1 MFGYITP
8 LINELRVRE
17 YQEYKSVYCGLC
29 KELGRRYGF
38 ISRML
43 LNYDLVLIALVA
55 DGLSGE
61 VSICRPERCIANPL
75 VQKPVRGSSFGLSL
89 AADALVLLGWY
100 KLKDDLA
107 DSGFLHRVPASLALV
122 LLRGAHKKAASRRP
136 DLDERFYQSMRDQ
149 QELESAGCALPD
161 QASDPSAQ
169 MLGTLMSACSQN
181 PREQRI
187 LYRYGM
193 FLGRI
198 IYYLDAA
205 EDYQKDAAQKN
216 YNVFLQAALS
226 QEQMLER
233 AKALCNMC
241 AGEAITCYHLLDFR
255 HSHTILDNIL
265 YLGLTDRIQKIGQPR
280 ERKRSIRI

>member
-61 VSICRPERCIANPL
+61 VSICQPERCIANPL

-107 DSGFLHRVPASLALV
+107 DSGFLHRVGWKKSGKSLV
-122 LLRGAHKKAASRRP
+122 LL
-136 DLDERFYQSMRDQ
+136 
-149 QELESAGCALPD
+149 
-161 QASDPSAQ
+161 
-169 MLGTLMSACSQN
+169 
-181 PREQRI
+181 
-187 LYRYGM
+187 
-193 FLGRI
+193 
-198 IYYLDAA
+198 
-205 EDYQKDAAQKN
+205 
-216 YNVFLQAALS
+216 FLQICRS
-226 QEQMLER
+226 E
-233 AKALCNMC
+233 
-241 AGEAITCYHLLDFR
+241 
-255 HSHTILDNIL
+255 ILRRTRRTMVSAN
-265 YLGLTDRIQKIGQPR
+265 GLKST
-280 ERKRSIRI
+280 